1 MRVRAHLSVRMTLAA
16 CRGRSGVAM
25 SIRAIHLTP
34 GTPRGDLSRR
44 INFLDR
50 CFERHPDFILRR
62 IFHGV
67 PKPVRK
73 VRDPFLDHSKIP
85 DKQIRKGHSEDPPEG
100 STRDHQRGSLCTTE
114 HFRRTPGRPSLSP
127 NRQQQHHLSASA
139 GATRPSVTLR
149 SRQTEDG
156 PRATISPS
164 RTSSR

>member
-25 SIRAIHLTP
+25 SIRAILLTP

-85 DKQIRKGHSEDPPEG
+85 DKQIGKGHSEDPQKALRAIINADR
-100 STRDHQRGSLCTTE
+100 SV
-114 HFRRTPGRPSLSP
+114 
-127 NRQQQHHLSASA
+127 QQNISAA
-139 GATRPSVTLR
+139 PLAN
-149 SRQTEDG
+149 
-156 PRATISPS
+156 
-164 RTSSR
+164 